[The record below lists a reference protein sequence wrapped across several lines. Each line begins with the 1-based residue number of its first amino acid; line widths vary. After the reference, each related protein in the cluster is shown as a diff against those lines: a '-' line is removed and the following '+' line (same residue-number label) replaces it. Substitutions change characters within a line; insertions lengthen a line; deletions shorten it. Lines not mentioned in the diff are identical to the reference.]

1 MSVDHVEPGDPHEIA
16 AALRERLPGAAG
28 VFAAPGRVNLIGEH
42 TDYNGGLVLPL
53 ALPHATY
60 AAVRLREDDRI
71 TVASLQQDD
80 ELRIALADLA
90 PGAVK
95 GWAAYAAGAVWALR
109 DAGHDVPGLDLLVD
123 GRVPLGSGLSSSAAL
138 ICSVALAATEA
149 AGLGLDVRDLVAPS
163 VRAESEA
170 AGAPTG
176 GMDQTVSLL
185 GEAGSAILIDFTSHE
200 DRPVPWDPESAGL
213 TLLVVDTRS
222 AHSLV
227 DGTGY
232 VARRRDCELAAEQL
246 GLDSLRGATEA
257 DLDRLTGSS
266 ADRLRRRTTHVVT
279 EVARVGRVV
288 DALEAGDWEAV
299 GRAFTES
306 HASMRDDFEI
316 SCAELDVVVDTAL
329 AQGALGARM
338 TGGGFGG
345 SAIALVRREDAD
357 RVAAAV
363 GAAFAAQGWGA
374 PGVLPAPASAGA
386 HRVV

>member
-1 MSVDHVEPGDPHEIA
+1 MRVDHVEPGDPHEIA
-16 AALRERLPGAAG
+16 VGLRQRLPGATG

-60 AAVRLREDDRI
+60 AAARPREDDVL
-71 TVASLQQDD
+71 TVASRQQDD

-95 GWAAYAAGAVWALR
+95 GWAAYAAGVVWALR

-138 ICSVALAATEA
+138 ICSVGLAVSET
-149 AGLGLDVRDLVAPS
+149 AGLGLGVRDLVSPT
-163 VRAESEA
+163 VRAEAEA

-185 GEAGSAILIDFTSHE
+185 GRPGHALLIDFTSGE
-200 DRPVPWDPESAGL
+200 DRPVPWDPEAAGL

-222 AHSLV
+222 SHSLV

-232 VARRRDCELAAEQL
+232 AARRHDCELAASQL
-246 GLDSLRGATEA
+246 GLANLRGATEA

-266 ADRLRRRTTHVVT
+266 AERLRRRTRHVVT
-279 EVARVGRVV
+279 EVERVGRVV
-288 DALEAGDWEAV
+288 DALEQGEWETV
-299 GRAFTES
+299 GRTFTES
-306 HASMRDDFEI
+306 HTSMRDDFEI
-316 SCAELDVVVDTAL
+316 SCAELDCVVDTAL
-329 AQGALGARM
+329 AEGALGARM

-345 SAIALVRREDAD
+345 SAIALVRSEEAD

-363 GAAFAAQGWGA
+363 GEAFAEQEWPT

-386 HRVV
+386 RRVS